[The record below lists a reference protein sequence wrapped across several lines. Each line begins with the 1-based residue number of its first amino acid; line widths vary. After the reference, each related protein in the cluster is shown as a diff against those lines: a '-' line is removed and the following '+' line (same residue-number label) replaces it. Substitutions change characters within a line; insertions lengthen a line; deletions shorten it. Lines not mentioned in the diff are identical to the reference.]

1 MAKCSRAPGI
11 NEGHSLSLNSH
22 GYWICEY
29 GCGYKKKAA
38 KQQGLAEGGST
49 QIKVRGAWG
58 SKNDKELSKG
68 KSRVNPDGSA
78 GKGGCA
84 GAFIG
89 LAALGGGLL
98 YAAADT
104 IWRFVA

>member
-29 GCGYKKKAA
+29 GCGYKKRAA
-38 KQQGLAEGGST
+38 KTEGTST
-49 QIKVRGAWG
+49 TVIKGGKWG
-58 SKNDKELSKG
+58 NKADKELSKG
-68 KSRVNPDGSA
+68 KSRVNPDGKS